1 MRTESSPSHGIPCSP
16 SPEHD
21 PTPSNDDGAVTPTM
35 TMWNDG
41 DGDDGDGDRR
51 ILTAHAGGG
60 NRIQIDV
67 LLAWIFL

>member
-1 MRTESSPSHGIPCSP
+1 
-16 SPEHD
+16 
-21 PTPSNDDGAVTPTM
+21 M
-35 TMWNDG
+35 TTWNDG
-41 DGDDGDGDRR
+41 DDGDDGDGDRR